1 MTWSHL
7 RREPSEP
14 IIIPSKH
21 EFTIASLLRKSCKSF
36 FARNRFSSQRVCDVF
51 SSPIHCAVFCSSSLR
66 QHYHKIFILTRD
78 EPERTNI
85 DVNVSKSHKFVVCSG
100 GRDKKWERKLCRL
113 LCRRKLFSIGEGRER
128 EREILLG
135 QVLGWRW
142 EIKENQ
148 IKMKVRRRFW
158 QTKCHVRVDG
168 TNF

>member
-85 DVNVSKSHKFVVCSG
+85 DVNVSKSHKFVACSG
-100 GRDKKWERKLCRL
+100 GRDKKWERKTLPTSL
-113 LCRRKLFSIGEGRER
+113 PSETFLDWGRER
-128 EREILLG
+128 KRNFVG
-135 QVLGWRW
+135 AGSGMTV
-142 EIKENQ
+142 ENKR
-148 IKMKVRRRFW
+148 KMKVRRRFW